1 MAYKKF
7 NLYEGVKISER
18 LISLVIVLSLVA
30 LAVIIIASAKPGSAK
45 EDFDKE
51 IRALTEN
58 KQPLSPPNIKNTQD
72 LIK

>member
-18 LISLVIVLSLVA
+18 LLSAVIVLGLVA
-30 LAVIIIASAKPGSAK
+30 LAVIIIAFAKPGGK
-45 EDFDKE
+45 EENLDSE
-51 IRALTEN
+51 IRILSEN
-58 KQPLSPPNIKNTQD
+58 VQSFSPANIKNTQN